1 MKRLNSTE
9 KKTML
14 KITKIKPMFTDL
26 IITADR
32 FEHDITE
39 GGIVVANKGDLKP
52 YQTVVAIGNAVRD
65 IAVNDKV
72 MVDFSAYAEH
82 KIPAGSVKEKMD
94 VDNPVV
100 NYHIPWVTMC
110 DELGDETMYIRI
122 SVNDVEYV
130 FEGEEVE
137 DKPVIF
143 QVKKPDILLN

>member
-1 MKRLNSTE
+1 
-9 KKTML
+9 
-14 KITKIKPMFTDL
+14 MFTDL

-82 KIPAGSVKEKMD
+82 KIPTGSVKEKMD

-100 NYHIPWVTMC
+100 NYHIPWVAMC
-110 DELGDETMYIRI
+110 NELGDETMYIRI
-122 SVNDVEYV
+122 SVNNVEYV